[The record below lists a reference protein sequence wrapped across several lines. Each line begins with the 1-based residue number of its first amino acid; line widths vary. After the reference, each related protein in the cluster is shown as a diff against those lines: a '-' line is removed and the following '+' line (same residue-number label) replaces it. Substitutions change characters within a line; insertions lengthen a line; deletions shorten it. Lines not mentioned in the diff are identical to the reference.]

1 MPLEAA
7 LRGTLLSLARESI
20 TRRLKGDGSLPQPNH
35 PRPELE
41 APRATF
47 VTLKLDGVL
56 RGCIGM
62 LEAQRPLW
70 LDVVHNARAAAFR
83 DPRFPPLGLAELD
96 PLHIEISVLSPP
108 EPLPAPDRASLL
120 AALRPGQDG
129 LTLEEG
135 ARRATYL
142 PAVWASLPEPQD
154 FLAQLLLKAGL
165 PRDHWSGQLRFFR
178 YSTESFEEGG

>member
-7 LRGTLLSLARESI
+7 VRGTLLGLARESI
-20 TRRLKGDGSLPQPNH
+20 TRRLKGDGSLPQPER
-35 PRPELE
+35 PRPEFE
-41 APRATF
+41 AVRATF
-47 VTLKLDGVL
+47 VTLTLGGAL

-96 PLHIEISVLSPP
+96 PLHIEISVLSPS

-120 AALRPGQDG
+120 AALRPGLDG
-129 LTLEEG
+129 LIVEEG

-142 PAVWASLPEPQD
+142 PAVWGSLPEPKD
-154 FLAQLLLKAGL
+154 FLSQLLLKAGL
-165 PRDHWSGQLRFFR
+165 PRDHWSARLRFFR
-178 YSTESFEEGG
+178 YGTESFSEME